1 MTEQGKRI
9 LFWLILLVV
18 VPLLVLLVLEAVFS
32 ISYYQRN
39 RRPELPRSSTAAAA
53 RSIWSKFR
61 PKLDTSDSDKF
72 EYIVNQRAK
81 GKMSYPS
88 YLFEPQLH
96 HPSDPYHLANPAR
109 SSIVYCNEA
118 GFYAEWT
125 SDEIGFRNPPNQ
137 LGTSVDFTF
146 LGDSF
151 TEGACLNEKET
162 MAGYFR
168 SSGMKVFNLGRG
180 GSGPLYQLAT
190 LREYGN
196 AVRSKKVIW
205 FVFTG
210 NDMSNLREEKTTM
223 LARYMDTT
231 FTQKLFEKRGY
242 LSESLAE
249 FLDAEMERGG
259 IRKKK
264 GLRFPVPNGYGETLD
279 SLEAI
284 QKESSLLM
292 EVAGRIKDCCI
303 RQGSE
308 LHIVILNHVVYDYAV
323 QDITSLAIREFANKN
338 GIPCM
343 EFKREELLRHKEWYT
358 GIGTHF
364 NALGYKTVAE
374 RVLKWIPE

>member
-1 MTEQGKRI
+1 MTGPGKRI

-39 RRPELPRSSTAAAA
+39 RRPELPKSSTAAAV

-61 PKLDTSDSDKF
+61 PAMDTSDSDKF

-88 YLFEPQLH
+88 YIYEPQLH
-96 HPSDPYHLANPAR
+96 HPSDPYHLANPAK

-118 GFYAEWT
+118 GFFAEWT

-137 LGTSVDFTF
+137 LGTAVDFTF

-151 TEGACLNEKET
+151 TEGACQNENET

-168 SSGMKVFNLGRG
+168 GSGKKVFNLGRG

-190 LREYGN
+190 LREYGS
-196 AVRSKKVIW
+196 AVKSGKVVW

-223 LARYMDTT
+223 LSRYMDPV
-231 FTQKLFEKRGY
+231 FTQNLLEKREHVSKS
-242 LSESLAE
+242 LETFIDSEI
-249 FLDAEMERGG
+249 ERGV

-264 GLRFPVPNGYGETLD
+264 GIRFPTPNGYGETLD
-279 SLEAI
+279 SLEAVD
-284 QKESSLLM
+284 KESALLQ
-292 EVAGRIKDCCI
+292 EVAGRIRDCCL
-303 RQGSE
+303 RQGAE

-323 QDITSLAIREFANKN
+323 QDITSKAIRDFADKN

-343 EFKREELLRHKEWYT
+343 EFKRDELIGHKEWYT

-374 RVLKWIPE
+374 RVLKWISE